1 MTLPGSIGIGIAW
14 FLLWIFAQAA
24 FHKITAPVYYQQLM
38 QRYVP
43 GLPGGRLLV
52 ALVAMV
58 ETAIA
63 LSLLVS
69 QWREIGLVAAATVL
83 LVYAILMA
91 SEILRGRAGMQCGCA
106 GPDSQLGI
114 SWALVVRN
122 SICAALAALAL
133 SASTLVEVSW
143 LGVGLAGFVAMFMA
157 LVYLTSE
164 QIISNAQWM
173 AGEA

>member
-24 FHKITAPVYYQQLM
+24 YHKITAAVYYQELM

-43 GLPGGRLLV
+43 GLPGSRLLV

-58 ETAIA
+58 EVAIA
-63 LSLLVS
+63 LALLVS
-69 QWREIGLVAAATVL
+69 QWREIGLVAAASL
-83 LVYAILMA
+83 LLGYAVLMA
-91 SEILRGRAGMQCGCA
+91 GEILRGGAGMQCGCA

-122 SICAALAALAL
+122 GICAALALLAL
-133 SASTLVEVSW
+133 GASTLVEVSW
-143 LGVGLAGFVAMFMA
+143 LGAGLAGFVAMFMA

>member
-58 ETAIA
+58 ETGIA

-69 QWREIGLVAAATVL
+69 QWRETGLVAAATL
-83 LVYAILMA
+83 LLAYATLMA

-122 SICAALAALAL
+122 SICAALAVLAL

-143 LGVGLAGFVAMFMA
+143 LGVGLSGFVAMFMA

>member
-58 ETAIA
+58 ETGIA

-122 SICAALAALAL
+122 SICAALAVLAL

-143 LGVGLAGFVAMFMA
+143 LGVGLSGFVAMFMA

>member
-1 MTLPGSIGIGIAW
+1 
-14 FLLWIFAQAA
+14 
-24 FHKITAPVYYQQLM
+24 
-38 QRYVP
+38 
-43 GLPGGRLLV
+43 
-52 ALVAMV
+52 
-58 ETAIA
+58 
-63 LSLLVS
+63 
-69 QWREIGLVAAATVL
+69 
-83 LVYAILMA
+83 
-91 SEILRGRAGMQCGCA
+91 MQCGCA

-122 SICAALAALAL
+122 GICAALAALAL

>member
-58 ETAIA
+58 ETGIA

-69 QWREIGLVAAATVL
+69 QWRETGLVAAATVL

-106 GPDSQLGI
+106 GPGLAIGHQLG
-114 SWALVVRN
+114 AC
-122 SICAALAALAL
+122 CAKRHLRGIG
-133 SASTLVEVSW
+133 
-143 LGVGLAGFVAMFMA
+143 GVGAGCQH
-157 LVYLTSE
+157 LC
-164 QIISNAQWM
+164 
-173 AGEA
+173 